1 MASFPAEHITSLI
14 NPYFQSY
21 EPVKRVRQ
29 QVQLCDFIKC
39 FSTFDDV
46 VDCLLPQMKAIDYT
60 KNISA
65 TESVSLK
72 MDLAESTLKDLAE
85 FIFMVSEL

>member
-39 FSTFDDV
+39 FSTLDDV